1 MKAENLGIA
10 MLRERLAVRRP
21 PGRHDNVVPGARR
34 SQRATGANIF
44 PVSKDVEDTRGPG
57 AKYLDGI
64 LIKLGFKGNAEL
76 SRMTGVSEG
85 LLWKWRNDKASP
97 TNKNLRKVVR
107 VIVPLCRAAGIPVDP
122 VEFYV
127 RFDLISR
134 DELETEPADDL
145 FLELIRVDQEA
156 GQIDAEAQESL
167 REMVWFIVDG
177 TRRRLDEKRAAEP
190 GTSRGTKAS

>member
-1 MKAENLGIA
+1 MAA
-10 MLRERLAVRRP
+10 
-21 PGRHDNVVPGARR
+21 
-34 SQRATGANIF
+34 SIF

-64 LIKLGFKGNAEL
+64 LVKLGFKGNAEL

-107 VIVPLCRAAGIPVDP
+107 VIVPLCKAAGIPVDP

-145 FLELIRVDQEA
+145 FLELIRVDEEA
-156 GQIDAEAQESL
+156 AHIDVEAQQKL

-177 TRRRLDEKRAAEP
+177 TRKRLDEKRAAQP
-190 GTSRGTKAS
+190 GTGRSSKAS